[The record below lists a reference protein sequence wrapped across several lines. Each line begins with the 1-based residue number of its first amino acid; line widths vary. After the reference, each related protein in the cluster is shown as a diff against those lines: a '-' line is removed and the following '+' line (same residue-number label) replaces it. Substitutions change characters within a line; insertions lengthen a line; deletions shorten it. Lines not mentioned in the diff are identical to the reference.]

1 MAMPD
6 PSQRMPGSS
15 QHVSARVAR
24 CAALVSLFML
34 AVCASGAGAWAQSG
48 RKAQKPSTPPTAE
61 ATPQGESESG
71 QKQGVA
77 KKVDAL
83 VSFVVM
89 QYDDVTYGL
98 DPLARDGV
106 MDSFARRLGQ
116 SQVVSVTNGGKGRRQ
131 EARVRAKEEST
142 AYVVLFQMEE
152 EAASS
157 GGGSMGRVDSRTLV
171 LKTYVYTPKTAD
183 LKYVDTI
190 YQRPYRQTARIGGI
204 PIPVPTTRR
213 IERYPS
219 QLELEQAA
227 RDAAD
232 RLLSRFQI
240 TPPPDN

>member
-1 MAMPD
+1 MTKPD
-6 PSQRMPGSS
+6 PARNR
-15 QHVSARVAR
+15 SAAAARLVALLTLLALAA
-24 CAALVSLFML
+24 CALV
-34 AVCASGAGAWAQSG
+34 AVAWAQSG
-48 RKAQKPSTPPTAE
+48 RKAQKTSTTPTAE
-61 ATPQGESESG
+61 AKPQGESESG
-71 QKQGVA
+71 SKPSTA
-77 KKVDAL
+77 KTTDAL

-89 QYDDVTYGL
+89 QYDDVSYGL

-106 MDSFARRLGQ
+106 MDNFVRRLGQ
-116 SQVVSVTNGGKGRRQ
+116 SHAVSVTNAGKGRRQ
-131 EARVRAKEEST
+131 EARARAKEETT

-152 EAASS
+152 EAAST
-157 GGGSMGRVDSRTLV
+157 GGGSMGRVDSRTLI

-204 PIPVPTTRR
+204 PVPVPTHR